1 MENQVGRRGNV
12 PTLLIIGYKSYI
24 ANRLSQ
30 HLKRAGINVDFLSQS
45 GKMYSNNKVLT
56 ETSILKHR
64 NSLKYSFIIN
74 CAGPDR
80 NFCKQFP
87 SDGIRRRKEIIYK
100 ICQLIDYGIAKN
112 VLHLST
118 IHVLRQLYK
127 KEIA

>member
-80 NFCKQFP
+80 NFCKQNPTFKKSRKGEIKKSYGDNTLLIKTFDFTP
-87 SDGIRRRKEIIYK
+87 KVSIENGI
-100 ICQLIDYGIAKN
+100 
-112 VLHLST
+112 
-118 IHVLRQLYK
+118 K
-127 KEIA
+127 KMVSSN